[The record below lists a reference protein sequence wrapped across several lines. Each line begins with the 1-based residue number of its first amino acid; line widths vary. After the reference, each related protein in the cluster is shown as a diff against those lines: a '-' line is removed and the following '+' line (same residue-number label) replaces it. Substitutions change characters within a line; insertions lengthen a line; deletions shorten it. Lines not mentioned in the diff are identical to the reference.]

1 MKSIR
6 NFVRHFS
13 RKRWDDGSTG
23 STTTHWFKQNYEI
36 VMPAFVSPK
45 TLFTDL
51 PKNISLPSYAES
63 GIPPS
68 EESLGTSP
76 EIKSP
81 EDIIKMRESCQLA
94 KMVLEAA
101 GKLVKPGVTTQ
112 MIDDF
117 VFEMIVSHGAYPSPL
132 NYREFPK
139 SVCTSV
145 NNCVCHGIPDSRF
158 LIEGDII
165 NIDITVYLVSF

>member
-1 MKSIR
+1 MKFIR
-6 NFVRHFS
+6 NCVRHFS
-13 RKRWDDGSTG
+13 RKRWDEGS

-51 PKNISLPSYAES
+51 PKNISLPPYAQS

-76 EIKSP
+76 EVKSP

-101 GKLVKPGVTTQ
+101 GKLVKPGVSTQ